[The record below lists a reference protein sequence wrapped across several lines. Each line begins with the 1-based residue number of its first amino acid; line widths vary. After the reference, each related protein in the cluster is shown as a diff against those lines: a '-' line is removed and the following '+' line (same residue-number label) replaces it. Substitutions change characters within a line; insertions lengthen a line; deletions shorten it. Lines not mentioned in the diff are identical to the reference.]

1 MMTVSMQDKKSK
13 KPVSPATVNGEKIDI
28 GINRKKRLIKHLKH
42 DAVIKTAVFAAGMF
56 MAFSFVF
63 GITLAPT
70 NDMFS
75 ALHKGDLI
83 IYYRPGRIINTD
95 VVLYEA
101 PDGSMQTGRVEG
113 TEGELVGATDG
124 GMLTV
129 NGNIQ
134 PVQKRSGLYD
144 ETYIGKNDISGE
156 IGSGEYLILGDSRE
170 TAEDSRAFGL
180 IPREAIRG
188 KVFTIVRRRPL

>member
-1 MMTVSMQDKKSK
+1 M
-13 KPVSPATVNGEKIDI
+13 AE
-28 GINRKKRLIKHLKH
+28 
-42 DAVIKTAVFAAGMF
+42 VIK
-56 MAFSFVF
+56 
-63 GITLAPT
+63 L
-70 NDMFS
+70 
-75 ALHKGDLI
+75 
-83 IYYRPGRIINTD
+83 
-95 VVLYEA
+95 
-101 PDGSMQTGRVEG
+101 PDGSLQTGRVEG
-113 TEGELVGATDG
+113 TEGETVGATDG

-156 IGSGEYLILGDSRE
+156 IGSGEYLIVGDSRE

>member
-1 MMTVSMQDKKSK
+1 MDMQYKTIKAPAG
-13 KPVSPATVNGEKIDI
+13 PVSVNEEKLNIEI
-28 GINRKKRLIKHLKH
+28 EKKRRLIKHLKH
-42 DAVIKTAVFAAGMF
+42 DAVIKTAGFAAGMF
-56 MAFSFVF
+56 IAFSFVF
-63 GITLAPT
+63 GIALAPT
-70 NDMFS
+70 NDMFP
-75 ALHKGDLI
+75 AVHKGDLI

-101 PDGSMQTGRVEG
+101 PDGSLQTGRVEG
-113 TEGELVGATDG
+113 TQGETVSVTDG

-144 ETYIGKNDISGE
+144 ETYAGKKDISGE

-170 TAEDSRAFGL
+170 TAEDSRTFGL
-180 IPREAIRG
+180 IRRKAIRG